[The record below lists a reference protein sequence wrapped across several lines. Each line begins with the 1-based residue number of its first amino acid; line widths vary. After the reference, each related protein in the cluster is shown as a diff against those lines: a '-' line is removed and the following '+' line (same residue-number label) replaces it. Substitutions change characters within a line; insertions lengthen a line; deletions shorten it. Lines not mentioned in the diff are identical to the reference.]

1 MKIRDVLDIL
11 SSSEIILEVD
21 VIVLV
26 EEPGKQA
33 LRAKASLKN
42 GFLLQ
47 VNEALGK
54 GFRSYSYHLQKNDK
68 LVRRWDNAPHWPEM
82 NTFPHHLHLGSERE
96 VRECQEI
103 FIEDALSEI
112 KCIIESIGN
121 S

>member
-11 SSSEIILEVD
+11 SSSETILEVD

-33 LRAKASLKN
+33 LRARASLKN

-68 LVRRWDNAPHWPEM
+68 LVRRCCQCRDGAPLLGHWADDP
-82 NTFPHHLHLGSERE
+82 
-96 VRECQEI
+96 
-103 FIEDALSEI
+103 
-112 KCIIESIGN
+112 
-121 S
+121 